1 MRKDSLN
8 DIPGFSLDL
17 AKLHRDSTDSLTDK
31 DEEYDHDDL
40 SCYNLPSQVSL
51 KSYTTEPISL
61 SMIGKYAVV
70 YQ

>member
-8 DIPGFSLDL
+8 DIPGLSLDL

-40 SCYNLPSQVSL
+40 SCYNLPEQVCYPSC
-51 KSYTTEPISL
+51 
-61 SMIGKYAVV
+61 
-70 YQ
+70 